1 MSEVERIKELL
12 RVVDQ
17 LLGEGG
23 CPWDREQTM
32 VSARK
37 YVLEETCELIE
48 AIDLDDNPHIKEELG
63 DLFYNAVFLCRL
75 AEKEGRATL
84 EDAVQGI
91 TEKLVRRHPHVFG
104 NEYASTADEVV
115 QHWETIKQQEKEHR
129 ESVLDGIP
137 KNLPAL
143 SRAQKVAGRVKKHQ
157 PSKLPQA
164 KGPIAFR
171 DEEELGR
178 QLMETVVYAESLKL
192 DPEQALRKYLAK
204 LEREF
209 RDDEAGQR

>member
-1 MSEVERIKELL
+1 MAEIERIQELL
-12 RVVDQ
+12 KVVDQ

-32 VSARK
+32 ASARK
-37 YVLEETCELIE
+37 YVLEEVCELIE
-48 AIDLDDNPHIKEELG
+48 AIDLNDNPHIQEELG

-84 EDAVQGI
+84 EDSVQGI

-104 NEYASTADEVV
+104 EEYASTAEEVV
-115 QHWETIKQQEKEHR
+115 EHWETVKKQEKEHR

-157 PSKLPQA
+157 PSKLPQTA
-164 KGPIAFR
+164 GPIAFR
-171 DEEELGR
+171 NEEELG
-178 QLMETVVYAESLKL
+178 QHLMEAVVYAESLKI

-204 LEREF
+204 LEQQF
-209 RDDEAGQR
+209 RKDEGACR